1 MIYSDQNAEWLNT
14 VAHDLKTP
22 INSVRG
28 CIEMVQQLGPLNEKQ
43 EQFAERALTG
53 LKRMEHL
60 VARLLDI
67 SWVDAGRP
75 LDLEE
80 VDLRAVIE
88 EAVDL
93 LQEAASQ
100 RSITI
105 DVVCDERIGTLRADA
120 RRLGQVMDNLLSNA
134 IKYNRDAGSI
144 FISVISRSDTV
155 QVSVQDTGIGISRE
169 DQEHIFERFFRARQG
184 VSMRIEGS
192 GLGLAITQGVINK
205 HRGRIWFESELG
217 KGTTFTFTLPLTSVS
232 PDGRDSFMEH
242 DVEYSKEPY
251 DRAARIADLASEE
264 SDAVNDDMQE
274 QQNTPQVDTSD
285 DND

>member
-1 MIYSDQNAEWLNT
+1 
-14 VAHDLKTP
+14 
-22 INSVRG
+22 
-28 CIEMVQQLGPLNEKQ
+28 MVQQLGPLNEKQ
-43 EQFAERALTG
+43 EQFAERALAG

-67 SWVDAGRP
+67 SWIDADRQ

-80 VDLRAVIE
+80 VDLRAVID

-93 LQEAASQ
+93 LQETAAQ

-105 DVVCDERIGTLRADA
+105 EVTYDERLGTLRADG

-134 IKYNRDAGSI
+134 IKYNREAGSI
-144 FISVISRSDTV
+144 FVSIVTRSDQV

-169 DQEHIFERFFRARQG
+169 DQNHIFERFFRARQG
-184 VSMRIEGS
+184 VAMRIEGS
-192 GLGLAITQGVINK
+192 GLGLAITQGIINK
-205 HRGRIWFESELG
+205 HRGRIWFDSEAG

-232 PDGRDSFMEH
+232 PDGRDAFWEH
-242 DVEYSKEPY
+242 DAEHSKEPY

-264 SDAVNDDMQE
+264 SDAVDDDMQE
-274 QQNTPQVDTSD
+274 QQRTPQVDTSD
-285 DND
+285 DNE

>member
-1 MIYSDQNAEWLNT
+1 
-14 VAHDLKTP
+14 
-22 INSVRG
+22 
-28 CIEMVQQLGPLNEKQ
+28 
-43 EQFAERALTG
+43 
-53 LKRMEHL
+53 
-60 VARLLDI
+60 
-67 SWVDAGRP
+67 
-75 LDLEE
+75 
-80 VDLRAVIE
+80 
-88 EAVDL
+88 
-93 LQEAASQ
+93 
-100 RSITI
+100 
-105 DVVCDERIGTLRADA
+105 
-120 RRLGQVMDNLLSNA
+120 
-134 IKYNRDAGSI
+134 
-144 FISVISRSDTV
+144 
-155 QVSVQDTGIGISRE
+155 
-169 DQEHIFERFFRARQG
+169 
-184 VSMRIEGS
+184 MRIEGS

>member
-28 CIEMVQQLGPLNEKQ
+28 CIEMIQQLGPLNEKQ
-43 EQFAERALTG
+43 EQFAERALAG

-60 VARLLDI
+60 VGRLLDI
-67 SWVDAGRP
+67 SWVDADRQ
-75 LDLEE
+75 LDLDE
-80 VDLRAVIE
+80 VDLRAVID

-93 LQEAASQ
+93 LRETAAQ

-105 DVVCDERIGTLRADA
+105 DVTCDERIGKIRGDA

-134 IKYNRDAGSI
+134 IKYNRDGGSI
-144 FISVISRSDTV
+144 FVSLIARGDTV
-155 QVSVQDTGIGISRE
+155 QVSVQDTGIGISHE
-169 DQEHIFERFFRARQG
+169 DQLRIFERFFRARQS

-192 GLGLAITQGVINK
+192 GLGLAITQGIIHK
-205 HRGRIWFESELG
+205 HRGRIWFESEPG
-217 KGTTFTFTLPLTSVS
+217 KGTTFSFSLPIMSFSV
-232 PDGRDSFMEH
+232 DGRDAFKEH
-242 DVEYSKEPY
+242 DAEYSKEPY

-274 QQNTPQVDTSD
+274 QRRTPQVDTSD
-285 DND
+285 DNE

>member
-80 VDLRAVIE
+80 IDLRAVIE